1 MTFHVDSSLA
11 GPDTS
16 VAGVVTPLPRYTPLE
31 LYAWALAPW
40 ILSMNDELGAVTE
53 LPFASAVVGSTPEV
67 SVKISP
73 NESRTIPRLVREHY
87 GCDRCDPVDAQN
99 IGAAMKV
106 A

>member
-1 MTFHVDSSLA
+1 MGLSALD
-11 GPDTS
+11 
-16 VAGVVTPLPRYTPLE
+16 PL
-31 LYAWALAPW
+31 
-40 ILSMNDELGAVTE
+40 DELGAVTE